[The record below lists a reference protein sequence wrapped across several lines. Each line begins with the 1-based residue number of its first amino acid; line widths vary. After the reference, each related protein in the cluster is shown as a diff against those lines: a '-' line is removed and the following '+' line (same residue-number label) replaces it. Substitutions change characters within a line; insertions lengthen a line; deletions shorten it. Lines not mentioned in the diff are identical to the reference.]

1 VLSASVCHQ
10 VTFQAVVSCSV
21 VSLTGLVLT
30 IRRPRTNR
38 STVAG
43 TRQAQEQAQEQAEDP
58 AHLSKGYLRSRYD
71 ATGAPCLLLFISKP
85 RCRRYTVPSHSY
97 SSVRLETLSQAGIDY
112 HNLAQKRWRL
122 RASLHEVPRLQTCR
136 WFSQAFTGI
145 VLSRDPP
152 KSALPL
158 PIARLYRREAP
169 NGLHWQLKGPSRS
182 SDLWVLLTS
191 SSACCVSGLHEPLLL
206 FDRPHCP
213 CHPSSLP

>member
-1 VLSASVCHQ
+1 VSAKETETNTVRTRKRNKPVNSSRHK
-10 VTFQAVVSCSV
+10 
-21 VSLTGLVLT
+21 TGT
-30 IRRPRTNR
+30 RTGTRTSRRPGPPLQRLPALQVRRHRGPLPPTVHIKTEVPEVHRTFPLLLVR
-38 STVAG
+38 EVGDAKPSWDRLPQPSPKTVAAKSQSPRG
-43 TRQAQEQAQEQAEDP
+43 PTTADLQGGFRRHLQALCSAE
-58 AHLSKGYLRSRYD
+58 
-71 ATGAPCLLLFISKP
+71 I
-85 RCRRYTVPSHSY
+85 
-97 SSVRLETLSQAGIDY
+97 
-112 HNLAQKRWRL
+112 
-122 RASLHEVPRLQTCR
+122 
-136 WFSQAFTGI
+136 
-145 VLSRDPP
+145 PP